1 MHAFSGLPGLP
12 VSPPRL
18 PLLGLR
24 RELLAEQNAKAYLR
38 CIEDELP
45 DRPITGFR
53 YETLTDDPAVRKG
66 VDDILFN
73 LCGEENPRQLED
85 YETPDQGMK
94 MGGIGT

>member
-1 MHAFSGLPGLP
+1 MLNHGRFFYILFANV
-12 VSPPRL
+12 VSL
-18 PLLGLR
+18 FYV
-24 RELLAEQNAKAYLR
+24 ETYLR

-53 YETLTDDPAVRKG
+53 YETLTDAPAVRKG

-94 MGGIGT
+94 MGGM